1 MSARSCPSCSSDNS
15 KEIYTSK
22 YVLPDGHPLRAEIR
36 IVTCVRCGFG
46 FNDTPCTIDEYDRYY
61 REVSKYSDPQLSTG
75 SGAKKEDLSRLIE
88 TAKEISEFNGSRE
101 CRILDVGCGAGGLL
115 DCLSN
120 VGFMSLAGMDPAPA
134 CAAEVARRGHRS
146 IVGTLNNHPIND
158 GSFFGGIILSHVLEH
173 VLDVKSALGIL
184 GRLLENNG
192 WLYIEVP
199 DAERYAE
206 FMVAPYQDF
215 NIEHINHFTAG
226 SLNNLLCR
234 QGWRVIKEGR
244 KILKIEGDLKY
255 PALYVFSQ
263 KVSQPIESCQQN
275 EYKHLLEYISK
286 SEEAIECLERK
297 ILSKIGDRKIIVWG
311 AGQFTMRLLG
321 ETSLGRMNICAFVD
335 NNSVYHGRKIMQRPI
350 VAPRDLSLY
359 ADSGVPIIIGSLVNM
374 ESIENT
380 IRMLGFANPI
390 IRMR

>member
-1 MSARSCPSCSSDNS
+1 
-15 KEIYTSK
+15 
-22 YVLPDGHPLRAEIR
+22 
-36 IVTCVRCGFG
+36 
-46 FNDTPCTIDEYDRYY
+46 
-61 REVSKYSDPQLSTG
+61 
-75 SGAKKEDLSRLIE
+75 
-88 TAKEISEFNGSRE
+88 
-101 CRILDVGCGAGGLL
+101 
-115 DCLSN
+115 
-120 VGFMSLAGMDPAPA
+120 
-134 CAAEVARRGHRS
+134 
-146 IVGTLNNHPIND
+146 
-158 GSFFGGIILSHVLEH
+158 
-173 VLDVKSALGIL
+173 
-184 GRLLENNG
+184 
-192 WLYIEVP
+192 
-199 DAERYAE
+199 
-206 FMVAPYQDF
+206 
-215 NIEHINHFTAG
+215 
-226 SLNNLLCR
+226 
-234 QGWRVIKEGR
+234 
-244 KILKIEGDLKY
+244 
-255 PALYVFSQ
+255 VFSQ